1 MCKSHLHH
9 SYVCIR
15 CLFTYIEG
23 QVVSNLVLFFSGSNL
38 SEMLLMQY
46 LRPVG
51 AGPSGNT

>member
-1 MCKSHLHH
+1 MCIH
-9 SYVCIR
+9 
-15 CLFTYIEG
+15 CLNVKLVISPIEG
-23 QVVSNLVLFFSGSNL
+23 QVVSDLVLLFSGSNL

>member
-1 MCKSHLHH
+1 MHH
-9 SYVCIR
+9 SYVCIH
-15 CLFTYIEG
+15 CLNVKLVISPIEG
-23 QVVSNLVLFFSGSNL
+23 QVVSDLVPLFSGSNL

>member
-1 MCKSHLHH
+1 M
-9 SYVCIR
+9 CIR
-15 CLFTYIEG
+15 CLNDKLVISRIEG
-23 QVVSNLVLFFSGSNL
+23 QIVSDLVLLFSGSNL